1 MTTTAGVAIYLIVWW
16 LVFFAV
22 LPFGVRSQH
31 EEGGLEGEGKDPG
44 APVRPM
50 IVRKVLA
57 TTVIAAFVWA
67 GIAYLSIVQPISL
80 DDIPFM
86 PESHD
91 YPGMEKPPAP

>member
-31 EEGGLEGEGKDPG
+31 EEGGIEGEGIDPG

-57 TTVIAAFVWA
+57 TTLIAALVWA
-67 GIAYLSIVQPISL
+67 GIAYLMIKQPISL

-91 YPGMEKPPAP
+91 YPGMEKPAAP

>member
-31 EEGGLEGEGKDPG
+31 EEGGVEGEGRDPG

-57 TTVIAAFVWA
+57 TTLIAAVVWA
-67 GIAYLSIVQPISL
+67 GIAYLSIVRPISF

-86 PESHD
+86 PTSHD
-91 YPGMEKPPAP
+91 YPGMEKPATD